1 MSGGD
6 QRGVMMLS
14 RATKT
19 EFDRTRVLEE
29 AARARS
35 KRQRSKAIRLYRWAL
50 AMEPRNAELHAK
62 LAPLLAETG
71 HHFEA
76 WVSFRAVAKACLR
89 NGLADKALAVY
100 KEAALYLP
108 REHQVWP
115 AIAALQRRRGNEREA
130 VESLIEGSRHLR
142 TRFERPQAIHLLRRA
157 REIEPWHFVAVLELA
172 RLLAGSEQRDEAR
185 ILLHGLAAGADG
197 ERLKRV
203 RRAQLR
209 LDPGLRACW
218 RWLRSL
224 NGRNESVPPIA
235 ENPRVVPIR
244 RAAQR

>member
-1 MSGGD
+1 MRFG
-6 QRGVMMLS
+6 LF
-14 RATKT
+14 RAGKT
-19 EFDRTRVLEE
+19 EYDRTRVLEE

-35 KRQRSKAIRLYRWAL
+35 RRRRGRAIRLYRWAL

-89 NGLADKALAVY
+89 NGLTDKSLAVY

-108 REHQVWP
+108 REYQVWP
-115 AIAALQRRRGNEREA
+115 AIAALQRRRGNDREA
-130 VESLIEGSRHLR
+130 VETLIEGSRHLR
-142 TRFERPQAIHLLRRA
+142 SRFERPQAIHLLRRA
-157 REIEPWHFVAVLELA
+157 REIEPWHFVAVLELS

-185 ILLHGLAAGADG
+185 ILLDGLAAGADG
-197 ERLKRV
+197 EQRKRV
-203 RRAQLR
+203 RAAQLR
-209 LDPGLRACW
+209 LDPGLATAW

-224 NGRNESVPPIA
+224 SGKPEASEPTREGA
-235 ENPRVVPIR
+235 AQVVPIR
-244 RAAQR
+244 RATGR

>member
-1 MSGGD
+1 
-6 QRGVMMLS
+6 MLS
-14 RATKT
+14 RGKKAD
-19 EFDRTRVLEE
+19 FDRSRVLEE

-35 KRQRSKAIRLYRWAL
+35 RGRRSRAIRLYRWAL

-71 HHFEA
+71 HHFES

-108 REHQVWP
+108 REYQVWP

-172 RLLAGSEQRDEAR
+172 RLLARAEQRDEAR
-185 ILLHGLAAGADG
+185 ILLHGLAAGADAAQ
-197 ERLKRV
+197 LKRV
-203 RRAQLR
+203 RAAQLR
-209 LDPGLRACW
+209 LAPGLRTGW
-218 RWLRSL
+218 RWLRSMS
-224 NGRNESVPPIA
+224 GRNESLPQVS
-235 ENPRVVPIR
+235 ESSTVVPIR

>member
-1 MSGGD
+1 MHF
-6 QRGVMMLS
+6 
-14 RATKT
+14 RATKAD
-19 EFDRTRVLEE
+19 FDRSRVLEE

-35 KRQRSKAIRLYRWAL
+35 RRRRSKAIRLYRWAL
-50 AMEPRNAELHAK
+50 ALEPRNAELHAK

-108 REHQVWP
+108 REYQVWP
-115 AIAALQRRRGNEREA
+115 AIAALQRRRGSEREA

-157 REIEPWHFVAVLELA
+157 REIEAWHFVAVLELA

-185 ILLHGLAAGADG
+185 ILLHGLAAGADA
-197 ERLKRV
+197 EQLQRV
-203 RRAQLR
+203 RAAQLR
-209 LDPGLRACW
+209 LDPGLSALW
-218 RWLRSL
+218 RWLQSMTHKS
-224 NGRNESVPPIA
+224 ESVAPAA
-235 ENPRVVPIR
+235 ESSTVVPIR